1 MPPTI
6 MQEPTMTQPQM
17 TQSLMKPA
25 PNAAMLVSES
35 PLREHQ
41 EPGGGRKVSRATL
54 GPGSTI
60 TAADGTTLFVKDWQG
75 DARNDRPAV
84 FLASLGLPSD
94 MWDNQMLF
102 LNLKGHRCV
111 AYDRR
116 GHGRSSV
123 PAGGYDYDNLADD
136 LHAVLEALDVRD
148 ALLVGHSMASGEQV
162 RYLTRHGS
170 ARVRQLVFV
179 APYATPSCLK
189 TAGNADG
196 VTREE
201 LDYFLNQVILGD
213 YQRWI
218 EDNKAP
224 FFVEDT
230 PATSRDWIIQMM
242 LKTSLKATYEC
253 TRAMGAADF
262 TAEMAHITVPALVIH
277 GDKDASA
284 PLERGR
290 RTAAALVNSE
300 LRIYEDAPHGL
311 FITHRERLNADLL
324 DFIAA

>member
-1 MPPTI
+1 

-17 TQSLMKPA
+17 TQSLMTPA
-25 PNAAMLVSES
+25 PNAGMLVSDA
-35 PLREHQ
+35 LLGNR
-41 EPGGGRKVSRATL
+41 PGSGNARKVSPATL
-54 GPGSTI
+54 GPGSTV
-60 TAADGTTLFVKDWQG
+60 TAADGTTLFVNDWRG
-75 DARNDRPAV
+75 NARNGRPVV
-84 FLASLGLPSD
+84 FLASLGVPSD
-94 MWDNQMLF
+94 MWDYQMLF

-123 PAGGYDYDNLADD
+123 PAGGYDYDTLADD
-136 LHAVLEALDVRD
+136 LHTVLEARD
-148 ALLVGHSMASGEQV
+148 LHDAVLVGHSMASGELV

-170 ARVRQLVFV
+170 RRVRKLVFV
-179 APYATPSCLK
+179 SPYATPSSLK
-189 TAGNADG
+189 TADNADG
-196 VTREE
+196 VTREG
-201 LDYFLNQVILGD
+201 LDHFLNHIILGD

-218 EDNKAP
+218 EENKAA
-224 FFVEDT
+224 FFSEDT

-262 TAEMAHITVPALVIH
+262 RAEMAHITLPALVIH

-290 RTAAALVNSE
+290 RTAAALANGE
-300 LRIYEDAPHGL
+300 FRIYEGAPHGL
-311 FITHRERLNADLL
+311 FMTHRERLNADLL
-324 DFIAA
+324 DFIAE

>member
-1 MPPTI
+1 
-6 MQEPTMTQPQM
+6 MTQPQM
-17 TQSLMKPA
+17 TQSRMTPA
-25 PNAAMLVSES
+25 PNAALLVGDAPSGE
-35 PLREHQ
+35 RERA
-41 EPGGGRKVSRATL
+41 GGVRKVSRATL
-54 GPGSTI
+54 GPGSTV

-75 DARNDRPAV
+75 DARHDRPVV
-84 FLASLGLPSD
+84 FLASLGVPSD
-94 MWDNQMLF
+94 MWDYQMLF
-102 LNLKGHRCV
+102 LNLKGYRCV

-123 PAGGYDYDNLADD
+123 PAGGYDYDTLADD
-136 LHAVLEALDVRD
+136 LHAVLEALDLRD
-148 ALLVGHSMASGEQV
+148 AVLVGHSMASGEMV

-170 ARVRQLVFV
+170 ARVRKLVFV
-179 APYATPSCLK
+179 APYATPSSLK
-189 TAGNADG
+189 TADNADG

-201 LDYFLNQVILGD
+201 LDYFLNHVILCD

-224 FFVEDT
+224 FFVENT

-253 TRAMGAADF
+253 TRAMGTEDF
-262 TAEMAHITVPALVIH
+262 KAEMARITVPALVIH

-290 RTAAALVNSE
+290 RTAAALANAE
-300 LRIYEDAPHGL
+300 LRIYQGAPHGL
-311 FITHRERLNADLL
+311 FLTHRERLNADLL
-324 DFIAA
+324 DFITVVRS

>member
-1 MPPTI
+1 
-6 MQEPTMTQPQM
+6 MTQPQM
-17 TQSLMKPA
+17 RPSLMTPA
-25 PNAAMLVSES
+25 PNAAMSVSNS

-41 EPGGGRKVSRATL
+41 GAGGARKVSHATL
-54 GPGSTI
+54 GPGSTV
-60 TAADGTTLFVKDWQG
+60 TVADGTTLFVKDWQG
-75 DARNDRPAV
+75 DARNDRPVV
-84 FLASLGLPSD
+84 FLASLGVPSD
-94 MWDNQMLF
+94 MWDYQMLF

-148 ALLVGHSMASGEQV
+148 AVLVGHSMASGELV
-162 RYLTRHGS
+162 RYITRHGG
-170 ARVRQLVFV
+170 ARVRKLVFV
-179 APYATPSCLK
+179 APYATPSSLK
-189 TAGNADG
+189 TADNADG

-262 TAEMAHITVPALVIH
+262 TAEMAHITLPTLVIH
-277 GDKDASA
+277 GDKDVSA

-290 RTAAALVNSE
+290 RTAAALAKSE
-300 LRIYEDAPHGL
+300 LRIYEGAPHGL

-324 DFIAA
+324 DFIAE

>member
-1 MPPTI
+1 
-6 MQEPTMTQPQM
+6 M
-17 TQSLMKPA
+17 TQSLMTPA
-25 PNAAMLVSES
+25 PNAGMLVSDA
-35 PLREHQ
+35 PLGNR
-41 EPGGGRKVSRATL
+41 PGSGNARKVSPATL
-54 GPGSTI
+54 GPGSTV

-75 DARNDRPAV
+75 DARNGRPVV
-84 FLASLGLPSD
+84 FLASLGVPSD
-94 MWDNQMLF
+94 MWDYQ
-102 LNLKGHRCV
+102 NLKGHRCV

-123 PAGGYDYDNLADD
+123 PAGGYDYDTLADD

-148 ALLVGHSMASGEQV
+148 AVLVGHSMASGELV

-170 ARVRQLVFV
+170 RRVRKLVFV
-179 APYATPSCLK
+179 SPYATPSSLK
-189 TAGNADG
+189 TADNADG

-201 LDYFLNQVILGD
+201 LDYFLNHIILGD

-218 EDNKAP
+218 EENKAA

-230 PATSRDWIIQMM
+230 PATSRDWIVQMM

-262 TAEMAHITVPALVIH
+262 RAEMAHITLPALVIH

-290 RTAAALVNSE
+290 RTAAALANSE
-300 LRIYEDAPHGL
+300 FRIYEGAPHGL
-311 FITHRERLNADLL
+311 FMTHRERLNADLL
-324 DFIAA
+324 DFIAE